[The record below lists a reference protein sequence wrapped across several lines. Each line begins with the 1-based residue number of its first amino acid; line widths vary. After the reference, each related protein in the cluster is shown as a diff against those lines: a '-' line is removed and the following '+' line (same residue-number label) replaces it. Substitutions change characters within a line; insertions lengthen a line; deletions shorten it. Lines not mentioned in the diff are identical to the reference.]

1 MKLSFAL
8 LPLATLFLG
17 VLSSPTNMVVEKSV
31 AVEQRVTS
39 DPLAILQSFTAQ
51 SKQYT
56 DTICQSPSPQSTS
69 TFLHKFRTHIYIT
82 RN

>member
-17 VLSSPTNMVVEKSV
+17 VVSSPTAIVEKSV
-31 AVEQRVTS
+31 AVDERATS
-39 DPLAILQSFTAQ
+39 DPLAILQSFTAE

-56 DTICQSPSPQSTS
+56 DTICLSHSINLPQI
-69 TFLHKFRTHIYIT
+69 FLHELHIPT
-82 RN
+82 